1 MSTNPQRT
9 LALAAEY
16 YGLLSD
22 LASRGESVSIGDL
35 RSLLQK
41 HHPEGERAPEKVVE
55 LLEQFGLFEKAADSD
70 TSWEVPHVIG
80 EFLRHLS
87 MRQRLSA
94 PGLLGPIIA
103 EIAQLTEDLRQAFET
118 LDVDRVR
125 LASNSIKQALDAAR
139 GLSRS
144 NSQAIMNEV
153 MRIKT
158 REDRRTLRERFLF
171 ITHLHEKHLSP
182 LGAMVEV
189 GGEME
194 RRANELIAV
203 ARHGRTLMPD
213 DPFVPE
219 LTSKIIAGV
228 RRLKDDAWGDF
239 HASLRE
245 VTPLFR
251 QVRRD
256 HALAV
261 AVSRQLDR
269 VGREGAKG
277 LDDVDALLP
286 IARWRP
292 EGMFSSYDL
301 EDYLAGVANY
311 VANPDPGPLASLS
324 DSEAPPVLDAA
335 EVIEALMASGEQ
347 LDLLA
352 WIVRSFGAYPDQQ
365 LLQAFHSIA
374 SSDDFHCAH
383 ADQPVQV
390 ETAEAIYTYYPM
402 QAATHA

>member
-35 RSLLQK
+35 RSLFQK
-41 HHPEGERAPEKVVE
+41 HHPDDQRPPEKVTE

-70 TSWEVPHVIG
+70 TAWEVPHVIG

-94 PGLLGPIIA
+94 PGSLGPIIEEVA
-103 EIAQLTEDLRQAFET
+103 RLTEDLRQAFAAA
-118 LDVDRVR
+118 DIDHVR

-139 GLSRS
+139 GLSRG
-144 NSQAIMNEV
+144 NSQAIVNQV

-158 REDRRTLRERFLF
+158 REDRRTLRERYLF
-171 ITHLHEKHLSP
+171 ITHLHEKHLTP

-189 GGEME
+189 GGEVE

-203 ARHGRTLMPD
+203 ARHGRTLMQD
-213 DPFVPE
+213 DPYVPE
-219 LTSKIIAGV
+219 LTSKIIAAV

-239 HASLRE
+239 HSSLRE

-251 QVRRD
+251 QIRRD
-256 HALAV
+256 HALAL
-261 AVSRQLDR
+261 AISRQLDR
-269 VGREGAKG
+269 VGREGTKG
-277 LDDVDALLP
+277 LDDVDTRLP

-292 EGMFSSYDL
+292 EGVFSSYEL

-311 VANPDPGPLASLS
+311 VANPDPGPLASLD
-324 DSEAPPVLDAA
+324 DSVVPALLDVA
-335 EVIEALMASGEQ
+335 EVTEALLAAGEQ
-347 LDLLA
+347 KDLLA
-352 WIVRSFGAYPDQQ
+352 WIIQTFSTYSDQQ
-365 LLQAFHSIA
+365 LLQVFNNISN
-374 SSDDFHCAH
+374 SPDFQCAH
-383 ADQPVQV
+383 ADQPVQA
-390 ETAEAIYTYYPM
+390 ETAEAIYTYFPM
-402 QAATHA
+402 QAAANA

>member
-41 HHPEGERAPEKVVE
+41 HHPDGERAPEKVAE

-94 PGLLGPIIA
+94 PGLLGPIIEEVA
-103 EIAQLTEDLRQAFET
+103 LQTEDLRQAFEAA
-118 LDVDRVR
+118 DIDRVR
-125 LASNSIKQALDAAR
+125 LASNSIKQALEAAR
-139 GLSRS
+139 GLSRG

-158 REDRRTLRERFLF
+158 REDLRSLQERYLF
-171 ITHLHEKHLSP
+171 ITYLHEKHLAP
-182 LGAMVEV
+182 LGALVEV

-194 RRANELIAV
+194 QRASELIAV
-203 ARHGRTLMPD
+203 AKQGHNSMPD

-228 RRLKDDAWGDF
+228 RRLKDEAWSDF

-251 QVRRD
+251 QIRRD
-256 HALAV
+256 HRMAV
-261 AVSRQLDR
+261 AISRQLDR
-269 VGREGAKG
+269 VGREGTKG
-277 LDDVDALLP
+277 LDKVVDLLP
-286 IARWRP
+286 ISRWRP
-292 EGMFSSYDL
+292 DNVFSTYAL
-301 EDYLAGVANY
+301 EEYLSGVANY
-311 VANPDPGPLASLS
+311 VTNPDPGPLATLS
-324 DSEAPPVLDAA
+324 DSVAPPVLDPDEVVESLLAA
-335 EVIEALMASGEQ
+335 GEQ
-347 LDLLA
+347 RDLLA
-352 WIVRSFGAYPDQQ
+352 WIVSTFGVYPDQQ
-365 LLQAFHSIA
+365 LLQAFYNISGA
-374 SSDDFHCAH
+374 PGFQCAFG
-383 ADQPVQV
+383 DQPVQTET
-390 ETAEAIYTYYPM
+390 ETAVYTYFPTYTS
-402 QAATHA
+402 ANA

>member
-41 HHPEGERAPEKVVE
+41 HHPEGERGPEKVVE

-158 REDRRTLRERFLF
+158 REDRRTLSERFLF

-203 ARHGRTLMPD
+203 ARHGRALMPD

-219 LTSKIIAGV
+219 LKS
-228 RRLKDDAWGDF
+228 
-239 HASLRE
+239 
-245 VTPLFR
+245 
-251 QVRRD
+251 
-256 HALAV
+256 
-261 AVSRQLDR
+261 
-269 VGREGAKG
+269 
-277 LDDVDALLP
+277 
-286 IARWRP
+286 
-292 EGMFSSYDL
+292 
-301 EDYLAGVANY
+301 
-311 VANPDPGPLASLS
+311 
-324 DSEAPPVLDAA
+324 
-335 EVIEALMASGEQ
+335 
-347 LDLLA
+347 
-352 WIVRSFGAYPDQQ
+352 
-365 LLQAFHSIA
+365 
-374 SSDDFHCAH
+374 
-383 ADQPVQV
+383 
-390 ETAEAIYTYYPM
+390 
-402 QAATHA
+402 

>member
-9 LALAAEY
+9 LQLAAEY
-16 YGLLSD
+16 YGLLAD
-22 LASRGESVSIGDL
+22 LSSRGEPIGLGDL

-41 HHPEGERAPEKVVE
+41 HNPDNPRPADKVAAY
-55 LLEQFGLFEKAADSD
+55 LEQYGLFERAADSD
-70 TSWEVPHVIG
+70 SSWEVPHVIG

-94 PGLLGPIIA
+94 PGMLGPIIE
-103 EIAQLTEDLRQAFET
+103 EIVGLTEDLRLAFESA
-118 LDVDRVR
+118 DIDRIR
-125 LASNSIKQALDAAR
+125 LASGSIKQALDAAR

-153 MRIKT
+153 MLIKT
-158 REDRRTLRERFLF
+158 REDRRTLRERYLF

-182 LGAMVEV
+182 LGALVEV

-203 ARHGRTLMPD
+203 ARHGSTLMPD

-219 LTSKIIAGV
+219 LTSKIISSI
-228 RRLKDDAWGDF
+228 RRLKDEAWGDF
-239 HASLRE
+239 HSSLRE

-251 QVRRD
+251 QIRRD

-261 AVSRQLDR
+261 SISRQLDR
-269 VGREGAKG
+269 VAREGAKG
-277 LDDVDALLP
+277 LEGAVGRLP
-286 IARWRP
+286 IARWRADNI
-292 EGMFSSYDL
+292 FNSYAL

-324 DSEAPPVLDAA
+324 DSVAPLVLDTND
-335 EVIEALMASGEQ
+335 VIEKLLVAGKQ
-347 LDLLA
+347 DDLLA
-352 WIVRSFGAYPDQQ
+352 WIVRTFDDYPDQQ
-365 LLQAFHSIA
+365 LLQAFHGISV
-374 SSDDFHCAH
+374 SSDFQCAH
-383 ADQPVQV
+383 GDHPVQT
-390 ETAEAIYTYYPM
+390 ETPEAVYTYYPM
-402 QAATHA
+402 HTTANA

>member
-9 LALAAEY
+9 LSLAAEY

-22 LASRGESVSIGDL
+22 LASCGDSVSVGDL
-35 RSLLQK
+35 RSMLQK
-41 HHPEGERAPEKVVE
+41 YHPDDDRQPEKVAE
-55 LLEQFGLFEKAADSD
+55 LLEQFGLFERAADSE

-94 PGLLGPIIA
+94 PGLLGPII
-103 EIAQLTEDLRQAFET
+103 EEVTRLTEDLRLAFEAA
-118 LDVDRVR
+118 DIDRLR
-125 LASNSIKQALDAAR
+125 LASNSITQALDAAR

-144 NSQAIMNEV
+144 NSQAIMNEI

-158 REDRRTLRERFLF
+158 REDRRTLRERYLF
-171 ITHLHEKHLSP
+171 ITHLHEKHLTP
-182 LGAMVEV
+182 LGALVEV

-203 ARHGRTLMPD
+203 ARHGRASMPD

-228 RRLKDDAWGDF
+228 RRLKDEAWSDF
-239 HASLRE
+239 HSSLRE

-256 HALAV
+256 HMLAV
-261 AVSRQLDR
+261 VISRQLDR
-269 VGREGAKG
+269 VAREGAKG
-277 LDDVDALLP
+277 LDAAVERLP
-286 IARWRP
+286 IARWRADNI
-292 EGMFSSYDL
+292 FNTYAL

-324 DSEAPPVLDAA
+324 DNVAPLVLDTD
-335 EVIEALMASGEQ
+335 EVIEKLLAAGEQ
-347 LDLLA
+347 GDLLA
-352 WIVRSFGAYPDQQ
+352 WIVRNFGSYPDQQ
-365 LLQAFHSIA
+365 LLQVFHGISG
-374 SSDDFHCAH
+374 SPDFRCGPGDH
-383 ADQPVQV
+383 PVQA
-390 ETAEAIYTYYPM
+390 ETAEAIYTYYP
-402 QAATHA
+402 THTTANA

>member
-9 LALAAEY
+9 LALASEY
-16 YGLLSD
+16 FAMLSD
-22 LASRGESVSIGDL
+22 LASRGESVSVGDL

-41 HHPEGERAPEKVVE
+41 YHPEGERAPEKVAE
-55 LLEQFGLFEKAADSD
+55 LLEQFGLFEKAVDSD

-94 PGLLGPIIA
+94 PGLLGPIIE
-103 EIAQLTEDLRQAFET
+103 EIARLSEDLRLAFESAD
-118 LDVDRVR
+118 LDRIR
-125 LASNSIKQALDAAR
+125 LTSNSIKQALDAAR

-144 NSQAIMNEV
+144 NSQAIGNEV

-158 REDRRTLRERFLF
+158 REDHRTLRERYLF
-171 ITHLHEKHLSP
+171 ITHLHEKHLTP

-203 ARHGRTLMPD
+203 ARLGRTSMPD
-213 DPFVPE
+213 DPLVPE
-219 LTSKIIAGV
+219 LTSKIIAAV
-228 RRLKDDAWGDF
+228 RRLKDDAWSDF
-239 HASLRE
+239 HSSLRE
-245 VTPLFR
+245 VTPLFQ

-261 AVSRQLDR
+261 VISRQLDL

-277 LDDVDALLP
+277 LDDVDARLP

-292 EGMFSSYDL
+292 EGVFSSYDL

-311 VANPDPGPLASLS
+311 VANPDPGPLASLG
-324 DSEAPPVLDAA
+324 DSVAPPVLDAA
-335 EVIEALMASGEQ
+335 EVIEALLAAGEQ
-347 LDLLA
+347 RDLLA
-352 WIVRSFGAYPDQQ
+352 WIVRTFGDYPDQQ
-365 LLQAFHSIA
+365 LLQAFHNISN
-374 SSDDFHCAH
+374 SPEFQCAH
-383 ADQPVQV
+383 ADQPVQA
-390 ETAEAIYTYYPM
+390 ETAEAIYTYYPL
-402 QAATHA
+402 QAINA

>member
-41 HHPEGERAPEKVVE
+41 HHPEGERGPEKVVE

-158 REDRRTLRERFLF
+158 REDRRTLSERFLF

-203 ARHGRTLMPD
+203 ARHGRALMPD

-219 LTSKIIAGV
+219 LTSKIIAAV

-269 VGREGAKG
+269 VGREGSNG
-277 LDDVDALLP
+277 VDDVDVLLP

-292 EGMFSSYDL
+292 EGVFSSYEL

-335 EVIEALMASGEQ
+335 EVIEALLAAGEQ
-347 LDLLA
+347 QDLLA
-352 WIVRSFGAYPDQQ
+352 WIVRTFGVYPDQQ
-365 LLQAFHSIA
+365 LLQAFHNISC
-374 SSDDFHCAH
+374 STDFHCAH

-390 ETAEAIYTYYPM
+390 ETAEATYTYYPM
-402 QAATHA
+402 QATTHA

>member
-9 LALAAEY
+9 LQLAAEY
-16 YGLLSD
+16 YGLLAD
-22 LASRGESVSIGDL
+22 LSTRGEPVSLGDL

-41 HHPEGERAPEKVVE
+41 YNPDDSRPPDKLAGY
-55 LLEQFGLFEKAADSD
+55 LEQYGLFEKAADSD
-70 TSWEVPHVIG
+70 SSWEVPHVIG

-87 MRQRLSA
+87 IRQRLSA
-94 PGLLGPIIA
+94 PGMLGPIIE
-103 EIAQLTEDLRQAFET
+103 EIARLTEDLRIAFESV
-118 LDVDRVR
+118 DIDRVR

-158 REDRRTLRERFLF
+158 REDRRTLRERYLF

-182 LGAMVEV
+182 LGALVEV

-194 RRANELIAV
+194 RRTNELIAV
-203 ARHGRTLMPD
+203 ARHGGTSMPD

-219 LTSKIIAGV
+219 LTSKIISSV
-228 RRLKDDAWGDF
+228 RRLKDEAWADF
-239 HASLRE
+239 HSSLRE

-251 QVRRD
+251 QIRRD
-256 HALAV
+256 HMLAV
-261 AVSRQLDR
+261 SISRQLDR
-269 VGREGAKG
+269 VAREGAKG
-277 LDDVDALLP
+277 LDDAVGQLP
-286 IARWRP
+286 IARWRADNI
-292 EGMFSSYDL
+292 FNSYAL

-324 DSEAPPVLDAA
+324 DSLAPQVLDTT
-335 EVIEALMASGEQ
+335 EVIEKLLAAGEQ
-347 LDLLA
+347 NDLLA
-352 WIVRSFGAYPDQQ
+352 WIVRTFDVYPDQQ
-365 LLQAFHSIA
+365 LLQAFHGISI
-374 SSDDFHCAH
+374 SSDFRCAH
-383 ADQPVQV
+383 ADNPVQT

-402 QAATHA
+402 HTTANA

>member
-9 LALAAEY
+9 LALASEY
-16 YGLLSD
+16 FAMLSD
-22 LASRGESVSIGDL
+22 LASRGESVSVGDL

-41 HHPEGERAPEKVVE
+41 YHPEGERAPEKVAE
-55 LLEQFGLFEKAADSD
+55 LLEQFGLFEKAVDSD
-70 TSWEVPHVIG
+70 ASWEVPHVIG

-94 PGLLGPIIA
+94 PGLLGPIIE
-103 EIAQLTEDLRQAFET
+103 EIARLSEDLRLAFEAAD
-118 LDVDRVR
+118 LDRIR
-125 LASNSIKQALDAAR
+125 LTSNSIKQALDAAR

-144 NSQAIMNEV
+144 NSQAIGNEV

-158 REDRRTLRERFLF
+158 REDYRTLRERYLF
-171 ITHLHEKHLSP
+171 ITHLHEKHLTP

-203 ARHGRTLMPD
+203 ARLGRISMPD
-213 DPFVPE
+213 DPLVPE
-219 LTSKIIAGV
+219 LTSKIIAAV
-228 RRLKDDAWGDF
+228 RRLKDEAWSDF
-239 HASLRE
+239 HSSLRE
-245 VTPLFR
+245 VTPLFQ

-261 AVSRQLDR
+261 VISRQLDR

-277 LDDVDALLP
+277 LDDVDARLP

-292 EGMFSSYDL
+292 EGVFSSYDL

-311 VANPDPGPLASLS
+311 VANPDPGPLASLG
-324 DSEAPPVLDAA
+324 DSAAPPVLDAT
-335 EVIEALMASGEQ
+335 EVIEALLAAGEQ
-347 LDLLA
+347 RDLLA
-352 WIVRSFGAYPDQQ
+352 WIVRMFGDYPDQQ
-365 LLQAFHSIA
+365 LLQAFHNI
-374 SSDDFHCAH
+374 SSSPEFQCAH
-383 ADQPVQV
+383 ADQPVQA
-390 ETAEAIYTYYPM
+390 ETAEAIYTYYPL
-402 QAATHA
+402 QAINA

>member
-9 LALAAEY
+9 LALASEY
-16 YGLLSD
+16 FAMLSD
-22 LASRGESVSIGDL
+22 LASRGESVSVGDL

-41 HHPEGERAPEKVVE
+41 YHPERERAPEKVAE
-55 LLEQFGLFEKAADSD
+55 LLEQFGLFEKAVDSD

-94 PGLLGPIIA
+94 PGLLGPIIE
-103 EIAQLTEDLRQAFET
+103 EIARLSEDLRLAFEAAD
-118 LDVDRVR
+118 LDRIR
-125 LASNSIKQALDAAR
+125 LTSNSIKQALDAAR

-144 NSQAIMNEV
+144 NSQAIGNEV

-158 REDRRTLRERFLF
+158 REDHRTLRERYLF
-171 ITHLHEKHLSP
+171 ITHLHEKHLTP

-203 ARHGRTLMPD
+203 ARLGRISMPD
-213 DPFVPE
+213 DPLVPE
-219 LTSKIIAGV
+219 LTSKIIAAV
-228 RRLKDDAWGDF
+228 RRLKDDAWSDF
-239 HASLRE
+239 HSSLRE
-245 VTPLFR
+245 VTPLFQ

-261 AVSRQLDR
+261 VISRQLDR

-277 LDDVDALLP
+277 LDDVDARLP

-292 EGMFSSYDL
+292 EGVFSSYDL

-311 VANPDPGPLASLS
+311 VANPDPGPLASFG
-324 DSEAPPVLDAA
+324 DSAAPPVLDVT
-335 EVIEALMASGEQ
+335 EVVEALLADGEQ
-347 LDLLA
+347 RDLLA
-352 WIVRSFGAYPDQQ
+352 WIVRTFSAYPDQQ
-365 LLQAFHSIA
+365 LLQAFHNI
-374 SSDDFHCAH
+374 SSSPDFQCAH
-383 ADQPVQV
+383 ADQPAQA
-390 ETAEAIYTYYPM
+390 ETVEAIYTYYPL
-402 QAATHA
+402 QATNA

>member
-16 YGLLSD
+16 FGLLSD
-22 LASRGESVSIGDL
+22 LASRGESVSTGDL

-41 HHPEGERAPEKVVE
+41 HNPEGDRTTEKVIE
-55 LLEQFGLFEKAADSD
+55 LLEQYGLFEKAADSD
-70 TSWEVPHVIG
+70 SSWEVPHVIG

-94 PGLLGPIIA
+94 PGLIGPIIE
-103 EIAQLTEDLRQAFET
+103 EISRLTEVLRLAFEAA
-118 LDVDRVR
+118 DIDGVR
-125 LASNSIKQALDAAR
+125 LVSNNIKQALDAAR
-139 GLSRS
+139 GLSRG
-144 NSQAIMNEV
+144 NSQAIVNEV

-158 REDRRTLRERFLF
+158 KEDRRSLRERYLF
-171 ITHLHEKHLSP
+171 ISHLHDKHLTP
-182 LGAMVEV
+182 LGSMVEV

-194 RRANELIAV
+194 MRANELIAV
-203 ARHGRTLMPD
+203 ARHGRSLMPD

-219 LTSKIIAGV
+219 LTSKIIAAV

-239 HASLRE
+239 HSSLRE

-277 LDDVDALLP
+277 LDGVEALLP
-286 IARWRP
+286 IARWRS
-292 EGMFSSYDL
+292 ENVFSSYDL

-311 VANPDPGPLASLS
+311 VANPDPGPLASFG
-324 DSEAPPVLDAA
+324 DSVAPPVLDTA
-335 EVIEALMASGEQ
+335 EVVEALLADGEQ
-347 LDLLA
+347 QDLLA
-352 WIVRSFGAYPDQQ
+352 WIVRKFSVFPDQQ
-365 LLQAFHSIA
+365 LLHAFHNI
-374 SSDDFHCAH
+374 SSSPDFQCGH
-383 ADQPVQV
+383 ADHPAQV

-402 QAATHA
+402 QTTNA

>member
-16 YGLLSD
+16 YGFLSD
-22 LASRGESVSIGDL
+22 LASHGESVSLGDL

-41 HHPEGERAPEKVVE
+41 HHPEGERAPDKVAE
-55 LLEQFGLFEKAADSD
+55 LLEQYGLFEKAVDSE
-70 TSWEVPHVIG
+70 TSWEIPHVIG

-94 PGLLGPIIA
+94 PGLLGPIIEEVA
-103 EIAQLTEDLRQAFET
+103 RLTEELRQAFEAA
-118 LDVDRVR
+118 DIDHIR

-139 GLSRS
+139 GLSRG
-144 NSQAIMNEV
+144 NSQAIVNEV

-158 REDRRTLRERFLF
+158 REDRRTLRERYLF
-171 ITHLHEKHLSP
+171 ITHLHEKHLTP
-182 LGAMVEV
+182 LGSMVEV

-203 ARHGRTLMPD
+203 ARHGRTLLPD

-219 LTSKIIAGV
+219 LSSKIIAAV
-228 RRLKDDAWGDF
+228 RRLKDDAWSDF
-239 HASLRE
+239 HSSLRE

-261 AVSRQLDR
+261 AISRQLDR
-269 VGREGAKG
+269 VGRDGAKG
-277 LDDVDALLP
+277 LDGVEARLP

-292 EGMFSSYDL
+292 EGVFSTYDL

-311 VANPDPGPLASLS
+311 VSNPDPGPLASIG
-324 DSEAPPVLDAA
+324 DSVAPLVLDVA
-335 EVIEALMASGEQ
+335 EVIEALLAAGDQ
-347 LDLLA
+347 QDLLA
-352 WIVRSFGAYPDQQ
+352 WIFRTFGAYPDQQ
-365 LLQAFHSIA
+365 LLQAFHNISG
-374 SSDDFHCAH
+374 SPDFKCAH
-383 ADQPVQV
+383 ADQPVQAATV
-390 ETAEAIYTYYPM
+390 EAIYTYYPM
-402 QAATHA
+402 QATNA

>member
-9 LALAAEY
+9 LSLAAEY

-22 LASRGESVSIGDL
+22 LASCGDSVSVGDL
-35 RSLLQK
+35 RSMLQK
-41 HHPEGERAPEKVVE
+41 YHPDDDRQPEKVAE
-55 LLEQFGLFEKAADSD
+55 LLEQFGLFERAADSE

-94 PGLLGPIIA
+94 PGLLGPII
-103 EIAQLTEDLRQAFET
+103 EEVTRLTEDLRLAFEAA
-118 LDVDRVR
+118 DIDRLR
-125 LASNSIKQALDAAR
+125 LASNSITQALDAAR

-144 NSQAIMNEV
+144 NSQAIMNEI

-158 REDRRTLRERFLF
+158 REDRRTLRERYLF
-171 ITHLHEKHLSP
+171 ITHLHEKHLTP
-182 LGAMVEV
+182 LGALVEV

-203 ARHGRTLMPD
+203 ARHGRASMPD

-228 RRLKDDAWGDF
+228 RRLKDEAWSDF
-239 HASLRE
+239 HSSLRE

-256 HALAV
+256 NMLAV
-261 AVSRQLDR
+261 VISRQLDR
-269 VGREGAKG
+269 VAREGAKG
-277 LDDVDALLP
+277 LDAAVERLP
-286 IARWRP
+286 IARWRADNI
-292 EGMFSSYDL
+292 FNTYAL
-301 EDYLAGVANY
+301 KDYLAGVANY

-324 DSEAPPVLDAA
+324 DSVAPLVLDTD
-335 EVIEALMASGEQ
+335 EVIEKLLAAGEQ
-347 LDLLA
+347 GDVLA
-352 WIVRSFGAYPDQQ
+352 WIVRNFGSYPDQQ
-365 LLQAFHSIA
+365 LLQVFHGISG
-374 SSDDFHCAH
+374 SPDFRCGPGDH
-383 ADQPVQV
+383 PVQT
-390 ETAEAIYTYYPM
+390 ETAEAIYTYYP
-402 QAATHA
+402 THTTANA

>member
-9 LALAAEY
+9 LQLAAEY
-16 YGLLSD
+16 YGLLAD
-22 LASRGESVSIGDL
+22 LSTRGESVSLGDL

-41 HHPEGERAPEKVVE
+41 YNSDDSRPPDKVAGY
-55 LLEQFGLFEKAADSD
+55 LEQYGLFEKSADSD
-70 TSWEVPHVIG
+70 SSWEVPHVIG

-94 PGLLGPIIA
+94 PGMLGPIIE
-103 EIAQLTEDLRQAFET
+103 EIVRLTEDLRLAFEIA
-118 LDVDRVR
+118 DIDRVR

-139 GLSRS
+139 GLSHT

-158 REDRRTLRERFLF
+158 KEDRRTLRERYLF

-182 LGAMVEV
+182 LGALVEV

-203 ARHGRTLMPD
+203 VRHGSASMPD

-219 LTSKIIAGV
+219 LTSKIISSV
-228 RRLKDDAWGDF
+228 RRLKDEAWADF
-239 HASLRE
+239 HSSLRE

-251 QVRRD
+251 QIRRD
-256 HALAV
+256 HMLAV
-261 AVSRQLDR
+261 SISRQLDR
-269 VGREGAKG
+269 VAREGAKG
-277 LDDVDALLP
+277 LDDAVGRLQ
-286 IARWRP
+286 IARWRADNI
-292 EGMFSSYDL
+292 FNSYAL

-324 DSEAPPVLDAA
+324 DSVAPQVLDTT
-335 EVIEALMASGEQ
+335 EVIEKLLAAGEQ
-347 LDLLA
+347 GDLLA
-352 WIVRSFGAYPDQQ
+352 WIVRTFDAYPDQQ
-365 LLQAFHSIA
+365 LLQAFHGISS
-374 SSDDFHCAH
+374 SSDFRCEHGVH
-383 ADQPVQV
+383 SVQT
-390 ETAEAIYTYYPM
+390 ETAEAVYTYYPM
-402 QAATHA
+402 HTTANA

>member
-1 MSTNPQRT
+1 M
-9 LALAAEY
+9 
-16 YGLLSD
+16 LSD
-22 LASRGESVSIGDL
+22 LASRGESVSVGDL

-41 HHPEGERAPEKVVE
+41 YHPEGERAPEKVAE
-55 LLEQFGLFEKAADSD
+55 LLEQFGLFEKAVDSD

-94 PGLLGPIIA
+94 PGLLGPIIE
-103 EIAQLTEDLRQAFET
+103 EIARLSEDLRLAFESAD
-118 LDVDRVR
+118 LDRIR
-125 LASNSIKQALDAAR
+125 LTSNSIKQALDAAR

-144 NSQAIMNEV
+144 NSQAIGNEV

-158 REDRRTLRERFLF
+158 REDHRTLRERYLF
-171 ITHLHEKHLSP
+171 ITHLHEKHLTP

-203 ARHGRTLMPD
+203 ARLGRTSMPD
-213 DPFVPE
+213 DPLVPE
-219 LTSKIIAGV
+219 LTSKIIAAV
-228 RRLKDDAWGDF
+228 RRLKDDAWSDF
-239 HASLRE
+239 HSSLRE
-245 VTPLFR
+245 VTPLFQ

-261 AVSRQLDR
+261 VISRQLDL

-277 LDDVDALLP
+277 LDDVDARLP

-292 EGMFSSYDL
+292 EGVFSSYDL

-311 VANPDPGPLASLS
+311 VANPDPGPLASLG
-324 DSEAPPVLDAA
+324 DSVAPPVLDAA
-335 EVIEALMASGEQ
+335 EVIEALLAAGEQ
-347 LDLLA
+347 RDLLA
-352 WIVRSFGAYPDQQ
+352 WIVRTFGDYPDQQ
-365 LLQAFHSIA
+365 LLQAFHNISN
-374 SSDDFHCAH
+374 SPEFQCAH
-383 ADQPVQV
+383 ADQPVQA
-390 ETAEAIYTYYPM
+390 ETAEAIYTYYPL
-402 QAATHA
+402 QAINA

>member
-9 LALAAEY
+9 LQLAAEY
-16 YGLLSD
+16 YGLLAD
-22 LASRGESVSIGDL
+22 LATRGERVSLGDL
-35 RSLLQK
+35 RSLLHK
-41 HHPEGERAPEKVVE
+41 YNPGDARPPEKVADI
-55 LLEQFGLFEKAADSD
+55 LEQYALFEKAADSD
-70 TSWEVPHVIG
+70 SSWEVPHVIG

-94 PGLLGPIIA
+94 PGMLGPIIE
-103 EIAQLTEDLRQAFET
+103 EIARLTEDLRVAFERV
-118 LDVDRVR
+118 DIDRVR

-144 NSQAIMNEV
+144 NSQAIINEV

-158 REDRRTLRERFLF
+158 REDRRTLRERYLF

-182 LGAMVEV
+182 LGALVEV

-194 RRANELIAV
+194 NRANELIAV
-203 ARHGRTLMPD
+203 ARHGSASMPD

-219 LTSKIIAGV
+219 LTSKIISSV
-228 RRLKDDAWGDF
+228 RRLKDEAWGDF
-239 HASLRE
+239 HSSLRE

-256 HALAV
+256 HMLAV
-261 AVSRQLDR
+261 SMSRQLDR
-269 VGREGAKG
+269 VAREGAKG
-277 LDDVDALLP
+277 LDDAVGRLP
-286 IARWRP
+286 IARWRADNI
-292 EGMFSSYDL
+292 FNSYAL

-324 DSEAPPVLDAA
+324 DSGAPQVLDAD
-335 EVIEALMASGEQ
+335 EVIEKLLLAGEQ
-347 LDLLA
+347 EDLLA
-352 WIVRSFGAYPDQQ
+352 WIVRTFDAYPDQQ
-365 LLQAFHSIA
+365 LLQAFHGISI
-374 SSDDFHCAH
+374 SSDFQCAH
-383 ADQPVQV
+383 GNHPVQT

-402 QAATHA
+402 HTTANA